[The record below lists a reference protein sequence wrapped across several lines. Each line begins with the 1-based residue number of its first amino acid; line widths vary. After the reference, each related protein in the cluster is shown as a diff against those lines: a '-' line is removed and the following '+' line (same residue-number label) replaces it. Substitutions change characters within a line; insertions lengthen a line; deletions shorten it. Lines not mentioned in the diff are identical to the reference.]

1 MKRKGEVEELVRR
14 IVELEAELAEADK
27 VADKRVA
34 SMDHLRSYWYSVA
47 KKQTE
52 DLHALQQDNAR
63 LQGKLQ
69 RRSRE
74 LGVQRAEV
82 KKIDAMY
89 CKAAQEGAE
98 MHARDGQALEEC
110 RGTYGRLAHQVDVLH
125 RLARVHFSPDEID
138 RALDSD
144 AGAFAVV
151 RGLKDVPA

>member
-1 MKRKGEVEELVRR
+1 MGRKDHRIKSLVTALDYEEKWRKQ
-14 IVELEAELAEADK
+14 DK
-27 VADKRVA
+27 VASQATISAYRQ
-34 SMDHLRSYWYSVA
+34 MLN
-47 KKQTE
+47 
-52 DLHALQQDNAR
+52 ALQQDNAR

-74 LGVQRAEV
+74 LGIQRAEV

-89 CKAAQEGAE
+89 QISQDHLGKCQEA
-98 MHARDGQALEEC
+98 
-110 RGTYGRLAHQVDVLH
+110 YGRLAHQVDVLH